1 VTLGTDDGW
10 GTTNAN
16 AEALL
21 ALSNFIATQSAG
33 APSQAVDVSEEGSPS
48 QLTVGGEHPM
58 VRVSS
63 AKTGEIGLSVP
74 KAATLPLTVLAD
86 TSYVPVAG
94 GSTVAAKAEGFVVSR
109 ELLKVQ
115 ADDVPPIRMPLDAPD
130 KRIDLALGDV
140 VEEHVELVNPLDRNH
155 VAVVI
160 PLAAGMEPLNPN
172 LATAPPEAKPL
183 GETTLAPSF
192 VAYLDDQVAYFYDSL
207 PQGTYSFAFRT
218 RAQIP
223 GKFTQPAAYAEMMYD
238 GKVNGNSN
246 GSAVVIQAA
255 P

>member
-1 VTLGTDDGW
+1 
-10 GTTNAN
+10 
-16 AEALL
+16 
-21 ALSNFIATQSAG
+21 
-33 APSQAVDVSEEGSPS
+33 
-48 QLTVGGEHPM
+48 M
-58 VRVSS
+58 SS
-63 AKTGEIGLSVP
+63 WSIRSTAI
-74 KAATLPLTVLAD
+74 
-86 TSYVPVAG
+86 TSR
-94 GSTVAAKAEGFVVSR
+94 SWSR
-109 ELLKVQ
+109 WRP
-115 ADDVPPIRMPLDAPD
+115 AWSRC
-130 KRIDLALGDV
+130 
-140 VEEHVELVNPLDRNH
+140 
-155 VAVVI
+155 
-160 PLAAGMEPLNPN
+160 
-172 LATAPPEAKPL
+172 TAPPEAKPL